1 MKNRKITTHRGN
13 ARAEQSRYRCGSCKH
28 SLQDESIACDGCNM
42 WFDLECQSLTSEQ
55 LKMLSQ
61 DHVAYYC
68 EKCEN
73 KFETFGG
80 LPVMLSSVGYVGFN
94 RLQLFVSKLN
104 PAVLTTKFSRVPSTR
119 YFNNLLIDPE
129 ARSIQRETGIHLD
142 KRPIYSSRNG
152 NCLFN
157 ALSICL
163 CGNEDLSSVLRVA
176 CCVELIKNQKRYRW
190 RSSKMFEMTGVT
202 YEEACVSAAINGS
215 WQSNWAT
222 WAAANV
228 LQRRIFSV
236 YPPLPGCHILGVY
249 NNSNQVFVPSSSAV
263 KTKEDIYILWSST
276 SFDVKKLKQTKPWQ
290 ANHFV
295 PLISQTA
302 LTTLKKQKTR
312 KRGSEVLYQKGNDVI
327 VFSKKQNKWATSS
340 RIVTSNKGIKDFHA
354 KDFTSS
360 DLSVKSKSLSPTAIS
375 DEEDSTCSD
384 ISVKSKSPPPIAI
397 SDAEDSICSDISVES
412 KPPPPIAVS
421 DAEDSTCSDISVKS
435 KSPPPIAISD
445 AKDSTCSDIFVESKP
460 PPPIAIS
467 DAEDSTCSDISVE
480 SKPPPPIAISDAED
494 STCSDISVKSKPPPP
509 IAVSDAEDST
519 CSDIFVKSK
528 PPPPIVVSDAEDS
541 TCSDISVKSK
551 SPPPIVDSDE
561 EFFLYHDALPTLN
574 VQKKEKSIKQKS
586 HDYNFKKG
594 NFFPQKLN
602 TKKKEK
608 GKHEESKNQPKNAAK
623 SGKLSDGFMMS
634 VPEAISKLESFLG
647 IPYPTIPEGNKS
659 NMFFIIDNTR
669 NVNAK
674 GPKLYR
680 DDCGAWRGSSRTRI
694 LKKESDEV
702 ITLYKYNT
710 YLKNQQKCKRRI
722 LVLSSKPNIAL
733 VEYSGNFKDPRE
745 PHGRTEFS
753 ATAVPYIRTNPVV
766 LNSIRQELHK
776 KTDEIMADML
786 KADGIT
792 SIRDRKLISNMKNRE
807 KVKSKPFRSPAPKT
821 FADQVQE
828 VMTESNKEN
837 NQIIQKVL
845 IRKEGVDIYL
855 YTQSMIKYMRNA
867 CLFAI
872 PKAVI
877 VADKTYNLCSTYV
890 TTTTLNFLE
899 SYAAIVEIVHYFL
912 GR

>member
-1 MKNRKITTHRGN
+1 M
-13 ARAEQSRYRCGSCKH
+13 
-28 SLQDESIACDGCNM
+28 
-42 WFDLECQSLTSEQ
+42 
-55 LKMLSQ
+55 
-61 DHVAYYC
+61 
-68 EKCEN
+68 
-73 KFETFGG
+73 
-80 LPVMLSSVGYVGFN
+80 
-94 RLQLFVSKLN
+94 
-104 PAVLTTKFSRVPSTR
+104 
-119 YFNNLLIDPE
+119 
-129 ARSIQRETGIHLD
+129 
-142 KRPIYSSRNG
+142 
-152 NCLFN
+152 
-157 ALSICL
+157 
-163 CGNEDLSSVLRVA
+163 
-176 CCVELIKNQKRYRW
+176 
-190 RSSKMFEMTGVT
+190 
-202 YEEACVSAAINGS
+202 
-215 WQSNWAT
+215 
-222 WAAANV
+222 
-228 LQRRIFSV
+228 
-236 YPPLPGCHILGVY
+236 
-249 NNSNQVFVPSSSAV
+249 
-263 KTKEDIYILWSST
+263 
-276 SFDVKKLKQTKPWQ
+276 
-290 ANHFV
+290 
-295 PLISQTA
+295 
-302 LTTLKKQKTR
+302 
-312 KRGSEVLYQKGNDVI
+312 
-327 VFSKKQNKWATSS
+327 
-340 RIVTSNKGIKDFHA
+340 
-354 KDFTSS
+354 
-360 DLSVKSKSLSPTAIS
+360 
-375 DEEDSTCSD
+375 
-384 ISVKSKSPPPIAI
+384 
-397 SDAEDSICSDISVES
+397 
-412 KPPPPIAVS
+412 
-421 DAEDSTCSDISVKS
+421 
-435 KSPPPIAISD
+435 
-445 AKDSTCSDIFVESKP
+445 
-460 PPPIAIS
+460 
-467 DAEDSTCSDISVE
+467 
-480 SKPPPPIAISDAED
+480 
-494 STCSDISVKSKPPPP
+494 
-509 IAVSDAEDST
+509 
-519 CSDIFVKSK
+519 
-528 PPPPIVVSDAEDS
+528 
-541 TCSDISVKSK
+541 
-551 SPPPIVDSDE
+551 DSDE

-680 DDCGAWRGSSRTRI
+680 DDWGAWRGSSRTRI

-745 PHGRTEFS
+745 PHGRTKFS

-766 LNSIRQELHK
+766 LNSVRQELHK

-890 TTTTLNFLE
+890 TTTTFKFSGVIRRNSGCCDLISHSSQKYE
-899 SYAAIVEIVHYFL
+899 SAHVRLRARASRLTYFPGL
-912 GR
+912 YI